1 MLTFHL
7 FHISSIKARN
17 QFLKVLNLKEMKTWR
32 SGTLNIFLLLLF
44 VIGCFVVKNPI
55 KKGFFHV
62 PPNFNTTH
70 PLDWE
75 IPGPS
80 PARFNPE
87 NTSQGIPDEAISS
100 DLIFAQSI
108 LSNEEQSSL
117 QAWRRFTRF
126 TVHDQFLPKASE
138 AVKAGVIAWQ
148 KLMISVENEKRENN
162 GSLPEKVWKV
172 KQCPRFLS
180 SMTAS
185 EVQENGFKL
194 HVPCGLT
201 QGSSIT
207 FISIPS
213 GNFQVELIGEQ
224 LPGEP
229 DPPII
234 LQYNV
239 TFHRDNISEDLVI
252 SQNTWI
258 VAHGWGEEEH
268 CTSAIQENIT
278 KVDELDRCDKLWGN
292 DYNHTI
298 RTNQNNGSTNTS
310 MVYDGEPRK
319 HFPFKQN
326 DLVVATVR
334 IGSEGIH
341 MMVDGNHVTSFAF
354 HEALE
359 PWLVGK
365 IRISGDVNVIS
376 MVASDL
382 PTLDFLE
389 HTTDMNALKPVTL
402 PPQTELNLFI
412 GVLSTPN
419 NLRRR
424 MAVRRTWMQY
434 PAVRSGK
441 VAVRFFVGLNKNHTV
456 NKELWDEAQTFE
468 DIQLMPFV
476 DNYSLITWKTIAIC
490 IYGTD
495 VVSAKF
501 IMKTD
506 DDSFVRVDEV
516 LNTLDRINVTHG
528 LLYGLI
534 YSNLEP
540 HREPASKW
548 YTTLE
553 EWPDDKYPPWASGPG
568 YVVSKDIAEAVSKKH
583 REGQLKM
590 FKLEDVAMG
599 IWILDMKNKG
609 LQVRYEKDDRIFYD
623 CKDGYVVAHRQSPGE
638 LLCLWKKIQEKNL
651 AICCSN

>member
-1 MLTFHL
+1 MPLEKT
-7 FHISSIKARN
+7 
-17 QFLKVLNLKEMKTWR
+17 VMKTWKT
-32 SGTLNIFLLLLF
+32 GALNVFLLLIF
-44 VIGCFVVKNPI
+44 VIVCFVIKNPI
-55 KKGFFHV
+55 KKNFFFHV
-62 PPNFNTTH
+62 PPNFNTTN

-75 IPGPS
+75 SPGPS
-80 PARFNPE
+80 PARSNPE
-87 NTSQGIPDEAISS
+87 KTSKVISDEAISS
-100 DLIFAQSI
+100 DLIFGRSQSI

-126 TVHDQFLPKASE
+126 TVHDQLLPNASE
-138 AVKAGVIAWQ
+138 AIKDGVVAWQ
-148 KLMISVENEKRENN
+148 KLMISVEDEKRETN
-162 GSLPEKVWKV
+162 GSLPEKGWKE

-180 SMTAS
+180 NMNAS
-185 EVQENGFKL
+185 EVHQNGYKL
-194 HVPCGLT
+194 WVPCGLT
-201 QGSSIT
+201 RGSSIT
-207 FISIPS
+207 FISIPW
-213 GNFQVELIGEQ
+213 GNFQVELIGER

-239 TFHRDNISEDLVI
+239 TLQRDNISEDLVI
-252 SQNTWI
+252 SQNTWT

-268 CTSAIQENIT
+268 CPSAIQENST
-278 KVDELDRCDKLWGN
+278 KVDELDRCDNLGGN
-292 DYNHTI
+292 DYNRTFK
-298 RTNQNNGSTNTS
+298 TNQNSNVSANIS
-310 MVYDGEPRK
+310 MVYAAEPRK

-326 DLVVATVR
+326 DLFVATLR

-341 MMVDGNHVTSFAF
+341 MMVDGNHITSFAF

-376 MVASDL
+376 VVASGL
-382 PTLDFLE
+382 PSSDYLE
-389 HTTDMNALKPVTL
+389 HTTDMNALKPATL

-412 GVLSTPN
+412 GVLSTAN

-434 PAVRSGK
+434 PAVRSGQ
-441 VAVRFFVGLNKNHTV
+441 VAVRFFVGLNQNHTV
-456 NKELWDEAQTFE
+456 NKELWDEARTYE
-468 DIQLMPFV
+468 DIQLMPFI

-490 IYGTD
+490 IYGTQ

-516 LNTLDRINVTHG
+516 LNSLDRINVTHG

-534 YSNLEP
+534 YSDLEP
-540 HREPASKW
+540 HREPDSKW

-568 YVVSKDIAEAVSKKH
+568 YVVSKDIAETVSKKH

-609 LQVRYEKDDRIFYD
+609 LQVRYEKDDRIVYE
-623 CKDGYVVAHRQSPGE
+623 CIDGYVVAHRQSPGE
-638 LLCLWKKIQEKNL
+638 LLCLWKKIQEKYL
-651 AICCSN
+651 AKCCSN

>member
-1 MLTFHL
+1 
-7 FHISSIKARN
+7 
-17 QFLKVLNLKEMKTWR
+17 MKTWKC
-32 SGTLNIFLLLLF
+32 GALNIFLLLLF
-44 VIGCFVVKNPI
+44 VIGCFVIKNPI
-55 KKGFFHV
+55 KKSFFFHV
-62 PPNFNTTH
+62 PPTFNATN

-75 IPGPS
+75 SPDPP
-80 PARFNPE
+80 PARSNPG
-87 NTSQGIPDEAISS
+87 NTSQVISDEA
-100 DLIFAQSI
+100 IFAQSI
-108 LSNEEQSSL
+108 MSNEEQSSL
-117 QAWRRFTRF
+117 QAWRRFARF
-126 TVHDQFLPKASE
+126 TVRDQLLPNANE
-138 AVKAGVIAWQ
+138 AINDGVVAWQ
-148 KLMISVENEKRENN
+148 KLMISVQDEKHETK
-162 GSLPEKVWKV
+162 GSLGWKE
-172 KQCPRFLS
+172 KQCPPFLS
-180 SMTAS
+180 NMNAS
-185 EVQENGFKL
+185 EVHENGAKL
-194 HVPCGLT
+194 WVPCGLT

-207 FISIPS
+207 FTSIPS
-213 GNFQVELIGEQ
+213 GSFQVELIGEM

-239 TFHRDNISEDLVI
+239 TLKRDNTSEDLVI
-252 SQNTWI
+252 SQNTWT

-268 CTSAIQENIT
+268 CPSAIQENRT
-278 KVDELDRCDKLWGN
+278 KVDELDRCDKFVGN
-292 DYNHTI
+292 EYNQTI
-298 RTNQNNGSTNTS
+298 KTNQNNSGSTNIS
-310 MVYDGEPRK
+310 MVYDGEARK

-326 DLVVATVR
+326 DLFVATLR

-341 MMVDGNHVTSFAF
+341 MMVDGNHLTSFAF

-365 IRISGDVNVIS
+365 ISISGDVNVIS
-376 MVASDL
+376 VVASGL
-382 PTLDFLE
+382 PTSDYLE
-389 HTTDMNALKPVTL
+389 HTNDMNALKPVAL

-412 GVLSTPN
+412 GVLSTAN

-434 PAVRSGK
+434 PAVRTGQ

-456 NKELWDEAQTFE
+456 NKELWDEARTYE
-468 DIQLMPFV
+468 DIQVMPFI

-490 IYGTD
+490 IYGTQ

-516 LNTLDRINVTHG
+516 LNSLDRINVTHG

-534 YSNLEP
+534 YSDLEP
-540 HREPASKW
+540 HREPDSKW

-553 EWPDDKYPPWASGPG
+553 EWPHDKYPPWASGPG

-609 LQVRYEKDDRIFYD
+609 LQVRYEKDDRIVYE
-623 CKDGYVVAHRQSPGE
+623 CIDGYVVAHRQSPGE

-651 AICCSN
+651 TKCCSN